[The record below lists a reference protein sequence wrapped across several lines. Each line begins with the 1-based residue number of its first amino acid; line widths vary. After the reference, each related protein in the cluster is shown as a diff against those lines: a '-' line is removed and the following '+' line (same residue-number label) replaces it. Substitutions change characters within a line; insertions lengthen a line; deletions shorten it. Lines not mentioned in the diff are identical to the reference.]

1 MAIEEHS
8 AQNRVFWLQ
17 REHFSFEENAAWLE
31 QTAFSLKGFYD
42 VVAAPHWRITSE
54 IQPWNEIWLVEHG
67 RVEIVLDGH
76 STIVSAGEIAVLLM
90 GQKRDSREI
99 DGQPL
104 SILGFSFTAS
114 LLDTFEVPALLQLP
128 ARLNCETAVYE
139 RLKSFMQNGMS
150 ESRRGQPGFSLS
162 AHSWAQIV
170 FVEVL
175 RQAFPGAEL
184 NRQLHQRLRNSLAPE
199 ITETL
204 DFIAAS
210 FSQPIELKTLANR
223 VHLSVPYFAR
233 KFKQVTGTAP
243 MEYLRHFRL
252 EKARQLLLSND
263 KAIGEIAESCGFTD
277 AAYFSRAFKEFTGA
291 SPADFRRQTRA
302 FHPRK
307 S

>member
-1 MAIEEHS
+1 MAIEEHN

-54 IQPWNEIWLVEHG
+54 VQPWNEIWLIESG
-67 RVEIVLDGH
+67 RVELILDGNA
-76 STIVSAGEIAVLLM
+76 TTVKAGEIAVLLM
-90 GQKRDSREI
+90 GQKRDSREVN
-99 DGQPL
+99 GQPL

-114 LLDTFEVPALLQLP
+114 LLDTFEVPALLQIP

-139 RLKSFMQNGMS
+139 RLKSFMQSGMR
-150 ESRRGQPGFSLS
+150 ESRNGQPGFSLA

-175 RQAFPGAEL
+175 RQAFPGTEL
-184 NRQLHQRLRNSLAPE
+184 NRQLQQRLRNSLAPE
-199 ITETL
+199 ITDTL
-204 DFIAAS
+204 DFIAAR

-223 VHLSVPYFAR
+223 VHLSLPYFAR
-233 KFKQVTGTAP
+233 KFKQVTGSAP

-252 EKARQLLLSND
+252 EKARQLLLSSD
-263 KAIGEIAESCGFTD
+263 KSISEIAESCGFPD
-277 AAYFSRAFKEFTGA
+277 AAYFSRAFKEFAGT